1 MARTIGNS
9 KMKKSIMLYLFL
21 SGLTL
26 IAVGSFISFTP
37 SFYLAQFIQT
47 SELSADILSEMRG
60 MGGTMSVFDL
70 FILVGSFKTKL
81 TKTALSMSI
90 LIFSSF
96 FVFRCVGIVVDGM
109 PNNAILAALGLEMVF
124 AGLGITLW
132 LNRRLP

>member
-60 MGGTMSVFDL
+60 MGGTMSVFGL